1 MKEKINIIFIMWIKW
16 LAIFIYVQLK
26 KKFLRHSWYL
36 KKIKMSRTLRN
47 VRDVLKQ
54 ECIIVATDCML

>member
-1 MKEKINIIFIMWIKW
+1 MKENINIIFIMWIKW
-16 LAIFIYVQLK
+16 LTIFIYVQLQ
-26 KKFLRHSWYL
+26 KKFLRHSWYF

-54 ECIIVATDCML
+54 ECIIVATDWML